1 MAFLLYQTTPLADG
15 SRRYRY
21 VQNVVLAGNGLIY
34 LACQKYLGTQDVGW
48 TITSADMLVA
58 GGHNPSEHELVIDIA
73 PSRPTVSL
81 YEIKAISGYS
91 YDAWTPLMLS
101 FESLFGDAEAPS
113 GKDAMKREF
122 TDVTCERL
130 LVREFLYPTGG
141 YAERSW
147 NWGGNSRTTAAL
159 LFQDAWDYFE
169 RNMKPA

>member
-1 MAFLLYQTTPLADG
+1 VADG
-15 SRRYRY
+15 SRRIPGGQVRCYHGSGELFGSGAPQRISE
-21 VQNVVLAGNGLIY
+21 ATNG
-34 LACQKYLGTQDVGW
+34 D
-48 TITSADMLVA
+48 
-58 GGHNPSEHELVIDIA
+58 
-73 PSRPTVSL
+73 
-81 YEIKAISGYS
+81 GYS